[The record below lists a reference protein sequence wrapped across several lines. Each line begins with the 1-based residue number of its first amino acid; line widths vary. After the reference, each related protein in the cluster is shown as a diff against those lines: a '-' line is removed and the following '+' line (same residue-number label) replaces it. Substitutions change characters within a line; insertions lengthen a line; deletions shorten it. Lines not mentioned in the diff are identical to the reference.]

1 MDYLE
6 DVVKLQS
13 AVVSFGS
20 QVLVQQRSF
29 TLNTL
34 AGFADASELA
44 AAIVDGQALSVP
56 VRPGLELFQDFGR
69 IRLSRARYMFL
80 SPCA

>member
-1 MDYLE
+1 VDYLE

-69 IRLSRARYMFL
+69 IRLSRARSVFL